1 MSSLGD
7 LVGKDVIILTCD
19 GRRYLTSLLLLLHII
34 VIIIVIIILTIV
46 ISILGVLRGFDQVL
60 NVVLERCHE
69 RIFST
74 TQGVVQNVLGL
85 YMIRGDNM

>member
-1 MSSLGD
+1 MAGGNSNYIHIN
-7 LVGKDVIILTCD
+7 K
-19 GRRYLTSLLLLLHII
+19 YLTDKRYY
-34 VIIIVIIILTIV
+34 
-46 ISILGVLRGFDQVL
+46 SILGVLRGFDQVL

-85 YMIRGDNM
+85 YMIRGDNMYYY

>member
-1 MSSLGD
+1 MLSFLHVMAGGNSNYIHIN
-7 LVGKDVIILTCD
+7 K
-19 GRRYLTSLLLLLHII
+19 YLTDKRYY
-34 VIIIVIIILTIV
+34 
-46 ISILGVLRGFDQVL
+46 SILGVLRGFDQVL

-85 YMIRGDNM
+85 YMIRGDNMYYY

>member
-1 MSSLGD
+1 MVEGNQQHHHCND
-7 LVGKDVIILTCD
+7 ANHYYVF
-19 GRRYLTSLLLLLHII
+19 
-34 VIIIVIIILTIV
+34 
-46 ISILGVLRGFDQVL
+46 SILGVLRGFDQVL

-85 YMIRGDNM
+85 YMIRGDNMYRYSY